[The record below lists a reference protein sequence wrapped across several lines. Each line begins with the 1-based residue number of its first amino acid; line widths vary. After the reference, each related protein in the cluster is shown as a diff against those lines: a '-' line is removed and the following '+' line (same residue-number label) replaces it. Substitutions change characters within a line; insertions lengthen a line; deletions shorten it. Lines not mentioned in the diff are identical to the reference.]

1 MFKKSEFQPYYV
13 FGLTGLSVRGL
24 VSRGGVVV
32 PLLGRTDR
40 KGVATL
46 QRLDAQAVIES
57 CYGSHEI
64 QAGGALEAG
73 IGMGTPHA
81 VQV

>member
-1 MFKKSEFQPYYV
+1 M
-13 FGLTGLSVRGL
+13 RGL

-57 CYGSHEI
+57 RYGSHEI
-64 QAGGALEAG
+64 QIASGLGALEAG

-81 VQV
+81 AQV